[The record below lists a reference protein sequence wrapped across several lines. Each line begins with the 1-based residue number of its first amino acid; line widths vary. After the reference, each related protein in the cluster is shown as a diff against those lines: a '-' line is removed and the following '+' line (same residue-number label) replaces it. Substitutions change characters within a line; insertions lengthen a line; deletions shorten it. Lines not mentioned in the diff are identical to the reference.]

1 MSAISAAAVNEL
13 RKRTDRPLME
23 CKKALTEANG
33 DLTQAIELLRSW
45 DAKAGTK
52 REANET
58 AEGRVA
64 IAIVGDNAAIVEMRC
79 ESAPTAKNEHFARLA
94 SDIAKHVAEHN
105 PADVPALMAS
115 KYGAGTVLDRLN
127 ETVGLIREKM
137 IVHRFSRTTGGT
149 YGQYVHH
156 DATVGAMIHASGTP
170 AAGAEEVL
178 RDACA
183 HASAMNPTF
192 VLASSIP
199 AETIEKEKTFA
210 MQQIKDDPKNASKP
224 ENIIEKIAEGKLKTW
239 MAESVFT
246 EQPMVNAMKYPN
258 TTIAA
263 ALAKVGVKVEKM
275 VRYKVGAIGA

>member
-33 DLTQAIELLRSW
+33 DLTQAVELLRSW

-64 IAIVGDNAAIVEMRC
+64 IAIAGGNASIVELRC

-94 SDIAKHVAEHN
+94 DDIAKFVAEHN
-105 PADVPALMAS
+105 PADVPALMAA
-115 KYGAGTVLDRLN
+115 KYKTGTVLDRLN
-127 ETVGLIREKM
+127 EAVGLIREKM
-137 IVHRFSRTTGGT
+137 IVHRFARFTEGT
-149 YGQYVHH
+149 YGQYIHH
-156 DATVGAMIHASGTP
+156 DGTVGALIKASGTP
-170 AAGAEEVL
+170 AAGADEVL

-183 HASAMNPTF
+183 HASAMNPTYA
-192 VLASSIP
+192 VTSSIP

-224 ENIIEKIAEGKLKTW
+224 ANIIEKIAEGKLKTW

-246 EQPMVNAMKYPN
+246 EQPMVNATKYPN

-263 ALAKVGVKVEKM
+263 AVAKVGLKVEQL

>member
-33 DLTQAIELLRSW
+33 DINQAVELLRSW

-64 IAIVGDNAAIVEMRC
+64 IAVVGANAAIVELRC
-79 ESAPTAKNEHFARLA
+79 ESAPTAKNEHFAKLA
-94 SDIAKHVAEHN
+94 DDIAKFIAENN
-105 PADVPALMAS
+105 PADVPALLAAKHGS
-115 KYGAGTVLDRLN
+115 GTIQDRIN
-127 ETVGLIREKM
+127 EAVGLIREKM
-137 IVHRFSRTTGGT
+137 VVHRFFRTTGGT

-156 DATVGAMIHASGTP
+156 DGTVGALIHASGTP
-170 AAGAEEVL
+170 AAGADEVL

-183 HASAMNPTF
+183 HASAMNPTY
-192 VLASSIP
+192 VTTASIP
-199 AETIEKEKTFA
+199 TETVEKEKAFA

-224 ENIIEKIAEGKLKTW
+224 ANIIEKIAEGKLKTW

-246 EQPMVNAMKYPN
+246 EQPMVNATKYPN

-263 ALAKVGVKVEKM
+263 ALAKVGLKVEKM